1 MRPSDSEAQDGVVLR
16 TVILCGGRG
25 LGEIRGE
32 GEGIMGQSGW
42 WRAKR
47 PSQGHTGAKTS
58 KRTRRAPCQ
67 KEEA

>member
-32 GEGIMGQSGW
+32 GRGDHGTERLMASKE
-42 WRAKR
+42 AL
-47 PSQGHTGAKTS
+47 TGSYRS
-58 KRTRRAPCQ
+58 KDQ
-67 KEEA
+67 